1 MNELLNEAN
10 IEKVTKLMAEY
21 GFILVKVI
29 IVLVVGLKLIS
40 YIEKFFQKVLT
51 KKKVDVSI
59 RKFIVTIISIT
70 LKIGLL
76 ISVVGMVGIKTTSFV
91 ALLGAAGLAVGMS
104 LKDALGNLA
113 GGVLILFFKP
123 FRVGDFIEGQGYSGK
138 VREIGLFCTSL
149 NTPDNK
155 RVILPNGGLS
165 SGSIVNYS
173 AEDVRRVDLVFGIG
187 YDDDIKKAKEILNKL
202 VNDHPLTLDDP
213 APVVAVLAL
222 ADSSINF
229 AVRPWVKSADYW
241 TVHFE
246 LHEQVKLTFD
256 SEGISIPFPQ
266 RDVHLYQESK

>member
-1 MNELLNEAN
+1 MNKLLNEAN

>member
-10 IEKVTKLMAEY
+10 IGKVTKLMAEY

-70 LKIGLL
+70 LKVGLL

>member
-1 MNELLNEAN
+1 MNKLLNEAN

-70 LKIGLL
+70 LKVGLL

>member
-40 YIEKFFQKVLT
+40 YVEKFFQKVLT

>member
-70 LKIGLL
+70 LKVGLL